1 MKTHDTLIPTRFMST
16 ICFLVATI
24 MVFSTMAE
32 NVLAALPPN
41 YTDSSFR
48 SYNTSFTFALALTLI
63 CIGLNLL
70 GFMFGFSMFM
80 PAICVIN
87 IVSHTVGCIYTCVF
101 IMQSWYCTRSDP
113 CARAISRIVHL
124 WRHAR
129 ASCVLLLRD
138 RRHRRRAHKLPCCR
152 ADALFTLC
160 THPPHAGPW
169 SYRHFM
175 TFWYIWAFFAA
186 PVAVLE
192 VGIV

>member
-80 PAICVIN
+80 PAICVVN

-101 IMQSWYCTRSDP
+101 IMQSWYCTRSDLYAQITRKQP
-113 CARAISRIVHL
+113 TV
-124 WRHAR
+124 
-129 ASCVLLLRD
+129 V
-138 RRHRRRAHKLPCCR
+138 
-152 ADALFTLC
+152 
-160 THPPHAGPW
+160 THGKIA
-169 SYRHFM
+169 
-175 TFWYIWAFFAA
+175 
-186 PVAVLE
+186 
-192 VGIV
+192 

>member
-101 IMQSWYCTRSDP
+101 IMQSWYCARNDP
-113 CARAISRIVHL
+113 CARAVSRMRSAFVATHGQIACACFAIIVIVGV
-124 WRHAR
+124 R
-129 ASCVLLLRD
+129 ALTRFAL
-138 RRHRRRAHKLPCCR
+138 LPCWLSSLSVPARPTR
-152 ADALFTLC
+152 APDL
-160 THPPHAGPW
+160 AGI
-169 SYRHFM
+169 S
-175 TFWYIWAFFAA
+175 
-186 PVAVLE
+186 
-192 VGIV
+192 